1 MADVTVEIGGN
12 SYTIACREGEEAH
25 LTNIASLVDR
35 KATEARE
42 AVGGVSEVRQLLF
55 ASLLLADEL
64 SDLRKTGQ
72 GTSQSTSP
80 DAAPSHTATDQAIT
94 SAIEQIALR
103 VEALAT
109 KLENRT

>member
-25 LTNIASLVDR
+25 LTNIAALVDR
-35 KATEARE
+35 KATEARD

-64 SDLRKTGQ
+64 SDLQKSHKTIAPQ
-72 GTSQSTSP
+72 DAGTEPAVASL
-80 DAAPSHTATDQAIT
+80 
-94 SAIEQIALR
+94 IEQIASR